1 MADDPIRLIIDTDT
15 AGDDVVSLLIGLLH
29 PRLRLEAITLC
40 AGNVEF
46 GQQVENALYTV
57 ERAGRGGEVPVYVG
71 CGRPLVGPWISAD
84 YVHGKD
90 GMGNSHFPR
99 ARQRQERQHAVEA
112 LVERINAAPGE
123 LTILAQAPLTNIA
136 MAVMRDPSIAGK
148 VKALYVMG
156 GSYLAP
162 GNITAAAEYNFYIDP
177 EAARIVFEAG
187 FPLYMVGWEVAVRH
201 GVFDDR
207 DLKEIGGLGT
217 DLAQFF
223 LDVNRGVRAFNET
236 VGLAGTTHPDSI
248 VCAMIVD
255 PGIATGWR
263 RCWVTV
269 ETRGEF
275 TRGMSVVDPRQM
287 PGREGWDEHRPN
299 AWVCEGAD
307 KVRFK
312 SLLAEIL
319 RTR

>member
-1 MADDPIRLIIDTDT
+1 MTDDPIRLLIDTDT

-46 GQQVENALYTV
+46 SQQVENALYTV

-71 CGRPLVGPWISAD
+71 CDRPLVGPWISAD
-84 YVHGKD
+84 YVHGQD
-90 GMGNSHFPR
+90 GMGDSHFPR
-99 ARQRQERQHAVEA
+99 AKQRPEQQHAVEA

-136 MAVMRDPSIAGK
+136 MGVMRDPSIAGK

-201 GVFDDR
+201 GVFDDGE
-207 DLKEIGGLGT
+207 LQEIGGLGT
-217 DLAQFF
+217 DLARFF
-223 LDVNRGVRAFNET
+223 LDVNRGARAFNET

-248 VCAMIVD
+248 VCAMIVE

-287 PGREGWDEHRPN
+287 PGREGWDDHRPN
-299 AWVCEGAD
+299 ALVCEGAD
-307 KVRFK
+307 KARFK